1 MLRAS
6 KRSEVALAL
15 SVRLDAGRGRKFD
28 AAGKFAEY
36 RANGQMT
43 VFPPSI
49 HPMGE
54 AIEFAEFGD
63 AGNATRAGLMD
74 SLTSMSI
81 CGIVVPLYQEG
92 KRNDI
97 VLALS
102 GTLLSRGKSEQ
113 VVLRLVEVICEVTGD
128 QEQASRFDA
137 VRTTANRQI
146 QRIIV
151 HTRRA
156 PDGNY

>member
-1 MLRAS
+1 
-6 KRSEVALAL
+6 
-15 SVRLDAGRGRKFD
+15 
-28 AAGKFAEY
+28 
-36 RANGQMT
+36 MT

-102 GTLLSRGKSEQ
+102 GTLLS
-113 VVLRLVEVICEVTGD
+113 V
-128 QEQASRFDA
+128 ASRSKWCSDLLKSY
-137 VRTTANRQI
+137 VR
-146 QRIIV
+146 
-151 HTRRA
+151 
-156 PDGNY
+156 